1 MPRGASYSP
10 DCSGMGPQA
19 SSEARSA
26 GRALFPQANRVTDT
40 PNKNPG
46 PQYNLTDAI
55 GIQHESTR
63 RNPGYVNFKN
73 SSDRFPRLYPDV
85 PGGLGPDSGNFK
97 HKETPPSFTLAT
109 PCSNVWAPE
118 SCTPGP
124 IYENDTAYVH
134 DLYMDRCT
142 LTQCA
147 DARWCGGVVVC
158 VVVCVVVV

>member
-1 MPRGASYSP
+1 
-10 DCSGMGPQA
+10 MGPQA
-19 SSEARSA
+19 SSEARSG

-124 IYENDTAYVH
+124 IYENDTAYVTWTYAPS
-134 DLYMDRCT
+134 LTICRC
-142 LTQCA
+142 A
-147 DARWCGGVVVC
+147 VVWWC
-158 VVVCVVVV
+158 VCVVVV